1 MFKPFLNILS
11 TDIFISFFFF
21 LYKKPTYNR
30 AYLEFVMFY
39 MLFIMLSY

>member
-11 TDIFISFFFF
+11 TDIFISFF